1 MRTRYGTPPWGP
13 STPLGTGQNVP
24 ASRVPDFPRFRG
36 DHTADVVIIGGGLT
50 GSVVAY
56 MCASAGLKT
65 ILLEADRIGRG
76 QTMRGAG
83 VMSPEPGPL
92 FRTVAGQHGLRA
104 ARLIFDTWRKGALDG
119 TALLKR
125 LRVKCDV
132 EPRDMLLAVA
142 THNERDL
149 RREHDARRDA
159 GLDAAWLVRKQM
171 ASRMKLDAAGG
182 LRTRGVFALDPYRAC
197 IGIIAAARARRA
209 VCHEKSAVRKV
220 RFTRKFAEVFADG
233 GKIRT
238 AKVIVATGS
247 LTEVY
252 KPLRRHLDDRASYM
266 VLTEPMPA
274 PMRKALGDPRIL
286 LRDPGGLSPQ
296 IGIRDDRLLISGGD
310 RAATPAKLREA
321 VLVQRTGALMY
332 EVLTRYP
339 AISGLRPE
347 LGWDAPYGQAA
358 DGLMYIGAHRNYP
371 HHVFAVGGHPASV
384 TGAFVAGRVLL
395 RAVQDAPEK
404 SDEVLG
410 WTR

>member
-1 MRTRYGTPPWGP
+1 MRTRYGTPPW
-13 STPLGTGQNVP
+13 SQDVP
-24 ASRVPDFPRFRG
+24 ASRVPSFPRFRG

-50 GSVVAY
+50 GSVAAY

-65 ILLEADRIGRG
+65 ILLEADRVGLG
-76 QTMRGAG
+76 QTSRGAG

-92 FRTVAGQHGLRA
+92 FRAVVGQHGLRA
-104 ARLIFDTWRKGALDG
+104 ARLMFDMWRKGAIDG
-119 TALLKR
+119 AALLRR

-132 EPRDMLLAVA
+132 ESRDTLIVA
-142 THNERDL
+142 AAHNEREL

-159 GLDAAWLVRKQM
+159 GLAAAWLVRKQM
-171 ASRMKLDAAGG
+171 LSRMKLDAAGG
-182 LRTRGVFALDPYRAC
+182 LRTRDAFVLDPYRAC
-197 IGIIAAARARRA
+197 IGIIAAARAAKA

-220 RFTRKFAEVFADG
+220 RFTRKYAEVLADG

-252 KPLRRHLDDRASYM
+252 KPLQRHLDDRESYM

-274 PMRKALGDPRIL
+274 PMRKALGDPRVL
-286 LRDPGGLSPQ
+286 LRDPEGLPMQ
-296 IGIRDDRLLISGGD
+296 IGARGDRLLISGGD
-310 RAATPAKLREA
+310 QAATPEKTHEA
-321 VLVQRTGALMY
+321 ALVQRTGALMY
-332 EVLTRYP
+332 EVLKRHP

-347 LGWDAPYGQAA
+347 LGWDAPYGQTA

-371 HHVFAVGGHPASV
+371 HHVFAVGGHPGSV
-384 TGAFVAGRVLL
+384 TGSFVAGQLLL
-395 RAVQDAPEK
+395 RAVQDASEK

>member
-13 STPLGTGQNVP
+13 STSLGAGQHVP
-24 ASRVPDFPRFRG
+24 ASRVPSFPRFRG
-36 DHTADVVIIGGGLT
+36 DYTADVVIIGGGLT
-50 GSVVAY
+50 GSVAAY

-65 ILLEADRIGRG
+65 ILLEADRIGLG
-76 QTMRGAG
+76 QTVRGAG

-92 FRTVAGQHGLRA
+92 FRTVAAQHGLRA

-119 TALLKR
+119 VALLKR

-132 EPRDMLLAVA
+132 DPRDTLIAVA
-142 THNERDL
+142 THSEREL

-171 ASRMKLDAAGG
+171 LSRMKIEAAGG
-182 LRTRGVFALDPYRAC
+182 LKIRDAFALDPYRAC
-197 IGIIAAARARRA
+197 IGIIAAARAARA
-209 VCHEKSAVRKV
+209 VCYEKSAVRKV
-220 RFTRKFAEVFADG
+220 RFTRKYAEVLADG

-247 LTEVY
+247 MTEVY
-252 KPLRRHLDDRASYM
+252 KPLQRHLDDRASYM
-266 VLTEPMPA
+266 VLTEPMAA
-274 PMRKALGDPRIL
+274 PMRKGLGDPRIL
-286 LRDPGGLSPQ
+286 LRDLEGLSPQ
-296 IGIRDDRLLISGGD
+296 ISVREDRLLISGGD
-310 RAATPAKLREA
+310 QAATPANKRAA

-339 AISGLRPE
+339 TISGLRPE
-347 LGWDAPYGQAA
+347 LGWDAPYGQTA

-395 RAVQDAPEK
+395 RAVQDASEK

>member
-1 MRTRYGTPPWGP
+1 MRTRYGAPPWG
-13 STPLGTGQNVP
+13 QDVP
-24 ASRVPDFPRFRG
+24 ASRVPSFPRFRG

-50 GSVVAY
+50 GSVAAY

-92 FRTVAGQHGLRA
+92 FRTVVGQHGLRA
-104 ARLIFDTWRKGALDG
+104 ARLIFDTWRTGALDG
-119 TALLKR
+119 VALLKR

-132 EPRDMLLAVA
+132 EPRDLFMAVSA
-142 THNERDL
+142 HNEREF
-149 RREHDARRDA
+149 RREHDARLDA
-159 GLDAAWLVRKQM
+159 GLNAAWLVRKQM
-171 ASRMKLDAAGG
+171 ASRMKLEAAGG
-182 LRTRGVFALDPYRAC
+182 LKMRDAFALNPYRAC
-197 IGIIAAARARRA
+197 IGIIAAASAKRAA
-209 VCHEKSAVRKV
+209 CHEKSAVRKV
-220 RFTRKFAEVFADG
+220 RFTRKYAEVLTDG

-252 KPLRRHLDDRASYM
+252 KPLQRHLDDRASYM

-274 PMRKALGDPRIL
+274 PMRKALGDPRVL
-286 LRDPGGLSPQ
+286 LRELEGLSLQ
-296 IGIRDDRLLISGGD
+296 IGSRDDRLLISGGD
-310 RAATPAKLREA
+310 QAATPAKQREA
-321 VLVQRTGALMY
+321 ALVQRTGALMY

-347 LGWDAPYGQAA
+347 LGWDAPYGQTA

-395 RAVQDAPEK
+395 RAVQDAPEQ